1 MNKNTIIKGKL
12 NLKSNNNNNKIIV
25 MNKSLYH
32 KRYMNNK
39 NLQQIK
45 KYNINE
51 LIEENT
57 KPTKTEISFLKSKKK
72 ILSDKIKIIGEKSYA
87 QKIKEYSKDLE
98 KYPDINDLPKISPG

>member
-1 MNKNTIIKGKL
+1 MNNNTIIKGKL

-57 KPTKTEISFLKSKKK
+57 KPTKTEILFLKSKKK
-72 ILSDKIKIIGEKSYA
+72 SIYKIKIIGEKSYA
-87 QKIKEYSKDLE
+87 KKIKEYSKNLE
-98 KYPDINDLPKISPG
+98 NIQILMIFQK

>member
-12 NLKSNNNNNKIIV
+12 NIKSNNNNKIIV

-32 KRYMNNK
+32 KRYSNNK

-45 KYNINE
+45 KYNIND
-51 LIEENT
+51 LIDENT

-72 ILSDKIKIIGEKSYA
+72 LLSDKIKLIGKKSYS
-87 QKIKEYSKDLE
+87 QKINEYSKDLE

>member
-12 NLKSNNNNNKIIV
+12 NIKSNNNNKIIV

-32 KRYMNNK
+32 KRYSNNK

-45 KYNINE
+45 KYNIND

-72 ILSDKIKIIGEKSYA
+72 LLSDKIKLIGKKSYS